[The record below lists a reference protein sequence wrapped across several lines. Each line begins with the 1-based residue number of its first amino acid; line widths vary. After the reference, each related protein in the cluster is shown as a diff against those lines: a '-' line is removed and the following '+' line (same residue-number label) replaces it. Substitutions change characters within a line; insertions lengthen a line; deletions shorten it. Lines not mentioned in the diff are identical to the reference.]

1 MAKAEAN
8 IVINRP
14 ANEVFAYMTDV
25 EKETE
30 WQAELLEAKQT
41 SAGPLSVGTTVR
53 EVRNFM
59 NRRMEVVFEI
69 TEFEPDSKM
78 SFKSISDPFPMRG
91 RYSLEPVEGGTS
103 VTFFIE
109 GELTGVFKMAELI
122 VAQTAK
128 RQINA
133 DLSRLKTHLESQV

>member
-1 MAKAEAN
+1 MAKAEAS

-14 ANEVFAYMTDV
+14 AHDVFVYMTDV
-25 EKETE
+25 DKETE
-30 WQAELLEAKQT
+30 WQGELLEAKQT
-41 SAGPLSVGTTVR
+41 SNGPLSVGATVR

-59 NRRMEVVFEI
+59 NSRMEVVFEI
-69 TEFEPDSKM
+69 TELDPDRKM
-78 SFKSISDPFPMRG
+78 AFKSISAPFPMNGWYR
-91 RYSLEPVEGGTS
+91 LEPVEGGTN

-109 GELTGVFKMAELI
+109 GELTGIFRMTEPI

-133 DLSRLKTHLESQV
+133 DLGRLKALLESQV